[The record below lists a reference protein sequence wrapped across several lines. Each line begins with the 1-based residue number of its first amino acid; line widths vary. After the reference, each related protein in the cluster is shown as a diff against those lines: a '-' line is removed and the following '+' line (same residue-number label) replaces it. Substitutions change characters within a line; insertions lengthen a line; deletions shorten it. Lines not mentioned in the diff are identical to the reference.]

1 MYSTCIPFKQEKFI
15 IILQLKQK
23 TIITDANIK
32 NKSNWHD
39 NFYIDQRSI
48 DQNTYYRWYY
58 MYIIRQRL
66 HLNFH
71 QGPEISILLPQ
82 IGIYL
87 VLVYKKE
94 ILQRVKLNIESAD
107 SDVGFTASMV
117 SANIFF
123 LLMKS
128 LTDK

>member
-15 IILQLKQK
+15 IILQLKQR
-23 TIITDANIK
+23 TFITDANIK
-32 NKSNWHD
+32 NESNWHD

-94 ILQRVKLNIESAD
+94 IHQRVKLNIESAD

>member
-1 MYSTCIPFKQEKFI
+1 
-15 IILQLKQK
+15 
-23 TIITDANIK
+23 
-32 NKSNWHD
+32 
-39 NFYIDQRSI
+39 
-48 DQNTYYRWYY
+48 

-66 HLNFH
+66 HLNFP

-94 ILQRVKLNIESAD
+94 IHQRVKLNIESAD

>member
-1 MYSTCIPFKQEKFI
+1 MV
-15 IILQLKQK
+15 LHVHNNL
-23 TIITDANIK
+23 
-32 NKSNWHD
+32 
-39 NFYIDQRSI
+39 
-48 DQNTYYRWYY
+48 
-58 MYIIRQRL
+58 RQRL

-94 ILQRVKLNIESAD
+94 IHQRVKLNIESAD